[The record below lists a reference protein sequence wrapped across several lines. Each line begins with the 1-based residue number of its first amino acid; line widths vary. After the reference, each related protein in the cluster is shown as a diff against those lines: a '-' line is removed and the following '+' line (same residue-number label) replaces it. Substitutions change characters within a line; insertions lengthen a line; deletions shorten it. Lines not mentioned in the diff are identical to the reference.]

1 MWSGSGVNRIL
12 SNPLYIGLI
21 PYHKQMFP
29 GEHEAL
35 ITQET
40 WDAVHALLHQ
50 NNGIRKKH
58 LRHRKSAMLSSL
70 LRCGEC
76 NSSMT
81 TIYTDKHRTR
91 YYYYCCQHSLK
102 YPDMKCSNHELPV
115 REAEKV
121 VLFQLEI
128 LFRCYSMRQ
137 MICEESEA
145 LRKTLLRDMSKERSG
160 LRSYIQNCRD
170 PLSCRDAQKKIDSL
184 SMRMECIQSEIK
196 TRSILKEMDLFQD
209 LWNELTAE
217 KKLDLLDSIIEKVDI
232 FPDRVWTYLKPDFS
246 GLEPEL
252 SAQLRIAG
260 VLTHIKRDGENLI
273 FATPTNIKTC
283 SGQTHIEIIG
293 ENYENNRRCILR
305 MIALSWKWTAMLFS
319 GEVSSV
325 SQLARRVGFSASYVT
340 KIISLFNLA
349 PSIVEDIVN
358 GRIPDGLSIKQMT
371 DPPDD
376 WQEQCKKFGF
386 SFRRTGF

>member
-1 MWSGSGVNRIL
+1 MWSWAGVNRIL
-12 SNPLYIGLI
+12 NNPLYIGLI

-40 WDAVHALLHQ
+40 WDAVHALLYQ
-50 NNGIRKKH
+50 NYGKKEKKH
-58 LRHRKSAMLSSL
+58 RHRKSAMLGSL
-70 LRCGEC
+70 IRCGEC
-76 NSSMT
+76 NSAMT

-102 YPDMKCSNHELPV
+102 YPDMKCSSHKLPV
-115 REAEKV
+115 REAERV

-137 MICEESEA
+137 MICEECES
-145 LRKTLLRDMSKERSG
+145 LRKKLLRDMSKERAG
-160 LRSYIQNCRD
+160 LRSYIKNCRD
-170 PLSCRDAQKKIDSL
+170 PLSCRDAQKKVDSL
-184 SMRMECIQSEIK
+184 RMRMESIQSEIK

-209 LWNELTAE
+209 VWQELTAE
-217 KKLDLLDSIIEKVDI
+217 KKLELLDSIIEKVDV
-232 FPDRVWTYLKPDFS
+232 FPDRVWTYLKPEFS

-260 VLTHIKRDGENLI
+260 LLTHIRRDGENLI
-273 FATPTNIKTC
+273 FATPANIKTC

-293 ENYENNRRCILR
+293 ENCENNRRCILR

-325 SQLARRVGFSASYVT
+325 SQLAKRVGFSASYVT
-340 KIISLFNLA
+340 KTISLFNLA
-349 PSIVEDIVN
+349 PCIVEDIVN
-358 GRIPDGLSIKQMT
+358 GRVPDGLSIKLLV

-376 WQEQCKKFGF
+376 WREQCKKFGF
-386 SFRRTGF
+386 SFRTTAF